1 VETFRGIEISYDIGM
16 EDIAKPVFLFYIL
29 GGLGIIIPL
38 LWLDRRDALREQQAE
53 ERRAAKRKPKT

>member
-1 VETFRGIEISYDIGM
+1 M